1 MLDEGIITTTILKKS
16 TEELMS
22 YAQSSDVI
30 VSGAARRAHGRLL
43 PS

>member
-30 VSGAARRAHGRLL
+30 VVGPAPPGSR
-43 PS
+43 PPIT